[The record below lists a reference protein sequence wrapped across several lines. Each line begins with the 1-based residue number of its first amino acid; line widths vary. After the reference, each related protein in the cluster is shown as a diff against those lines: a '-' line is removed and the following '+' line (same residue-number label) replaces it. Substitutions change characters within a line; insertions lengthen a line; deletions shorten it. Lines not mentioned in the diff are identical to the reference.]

1 MRKTLY
7 VMVALVAIA
16 CLLFGCASPNA
27 SIKVAIQQI
36 EAQNDNT
43 IADYQMAIAVM
54 QADYIKNGKR
64 ILAREMETL
73 LVSGDSLPAQKV
85 AEAFF
90 RYQAN
95 LEAFQGRVNA
105 FNAELGKINAKREI
119 TKKLLAAIYYY
130 HDGKDLQNIVIE
142 AVGGISTA
150 LLESQDCPFAGAV
163 GDAITGTGTTTTT
176 DCTTGTCGDSTC
188 STCGGSTSC
197 TTGTCRKTTCPTC
210 NKNRR

>member
-1 MRKTLY
+1 MIKKLI
-7 VMVALVAIA
+7 LVFAAIA
-16 CLLFGCASPNA
+16 VFALGCANPNA

-43 IADYQMAIAVM
+43 IADYQAAVAVL

-64 ILAREMETL
+64 ILAREMENL
-73 LVSGDSLPAQKV
+73 IVSGNTLDSKQV

-95 LEAFQGRVNA
+95 LEAFQARVNA
-105 FNAELGKINAKREI
+105 FNAEMGKINAKREI
-119 TKKLLAAIYYY
+119 TKKLLDAIYYY

-163 GDAITGTGTTTTT
+163 GDAITDTATT
-176 DCTTGTCGDSTC
+176 DCATGTCGDSAC
-188 STCGGSTSC
+188 STCA
-197 TTGTCRKTTCPTC
+197 K
-210 NKNRR
+210 KEVK